1 MNSNDSRPTD
11 LTADELRA
19 ACGQLLENY
28 KRAGLSRIAF
38 DRRLLGLVKRS
49 ASTTA
54 SLPSGASPVPSQTSA
69 PVRTAPPNFVAESP
83 AIPSAM
89 PTPIESRNSQ
99 DVGSPIRESAVV
111 DVAKKADSSA
121 LISIGFRDSEK
132 LSADQRLTVL
142 NELNQQVCNCQLCPE
157 LVRNRTKTV
166 FGVGNILPRIVFF
179 GEAPGAD
186 EDKTGEPF
194 VGKAGQLL
202 TKIIEASQLKREDV
216 YIMNSLKC
224 RPPNNRT
231 PTDTEIE
238 NCRLFFET
246 QLAVLRPEFIVCLGA
261 VAVRAVLNSTQSVGS
276 LRGRFHQAYGAR
288 VMVTYHPSYL
298 LRTESAKKYTWDDMK
313 MLIAELGIT
322 LPGKN

>member
-1 MNSNDSRPTD
+1 M
-11 LTADELRA
+11 
-19 ACGQLLENY
+19 
-28 KRAGLSRIAF
+28 
-38 DRRLLGLVKRS
+38 
-49 ASTTA
+49 
-54 SLPSGASPVPSQTSA
+54 
-69 PVRTAPPNFVAESP
+69 
-83 AIPSAM
+83 
-89 PTPIESRNSQ
+89 
-99 DVGSPIRESAVV
+99 
-111 DVAKKADSSA
+111 
-121 LISIGFRDSEK
+121 
-132 LSADQRLTVL
+132 TVL
-142 NELNQQVCNCQLCPE
+142 NELNQHVCNCQLCPE

-216 YIMNSLKC
+216 YIMNALKC

-246 QLAVLRPEFIVCLGA
+246 QLAVLKPEFIVCLGA
-261 VAVRAVLNSTQSVGS
+261 VAVRAVLNSKQSVGS